1 MEKKIFIY
9 SIENRL
15 LKTKQEKQIIF
26 SKKWLIFINENAVYK
41 QEFGSFGREM
51 EGPGMVS
58 EALVEI
64 SRNLVGNLS
73 VSESKNSALSRDL
86 FFKTCL
92 GEITKGE
99 CITVFYYLHSFKI
112 YICACIYIYIY
123 IYTHTCMCV
132 YICMCMKFLTP
143 WTSQTGHNVKTS
155 DFFHSIFCHF

>member
-99 CITVFYYLHSFKI
+99 CITVSVLLS
-112 YICACIYIYIY
+112 
-123 IYTHTCMCV
+123 
-132 YICMCMKFLTP
+132 
-143 WTSQTGHNVKTS
+143 S
-155 DFFHSIFCHF
+155 

>member
-9 SIENRL
+9 NIENRL

-26 SKKWLIFINENAVYK
+26 SKKWLLFINENAVYK

-58 EALVEI
+58 EVLVEI

-99 CITVFYYLHSFKI
+99 CITVSILLSSYLKKI
-112 YICACIYIYIY
+112 YIYACVYIYTYIY
-123 IYTHTCMCV
+123 IYTHTHTHTHVCV
-132 YICMCMKFLTP
+132 YIYVC
-143 WTSQTGHNVKTS
+143 V
-155 DFFHSIFCHF
+155 

>member
-9 SIENRL
+9 NIENRL

-73 VSESKNSALSRDL
+73 VSESKNSASLSRDL

-99 CITVFYYLHSFKI
+99 CITVSVLLS
-112 YICACIYIYIY
+112 
-123 IYTHTCMCV
+123 
-132 YICMCMKFLTP
+132 
-143 WTSQTGHNVKTS
+143 S
-155 DFFHSIFCHF
+155 

>member
-9 SIENRL
+9 NIENRL

-26 SKKWLIFINENAVYK
+26 SKKWLLFINENAVYK

-58 EALVEI
+58 EVLVEI

-99 CITVFYYLHSFKI
+99 CITVSILLSSYLKKI
-112 YICACIYIYIY
+112 YIYA
-123 IYTHTCMCV
+123 CV
-132 YICMCMKFLTP
+132 YICMCMKFLPP

-155 DFFHSIFCHF
+155 DFFHSIFCHFCFHIFTTAT